1 MTKEKIFLWIFFIF
15 TLSTWTLGWS
25 KAKTFGEVEEKL
37 KEAHQSYSE
46 KNYSRSKEILSQL
59 AESFPDDPRFSYFE
73 LMIAKCEYHLKNY
86 QSAHDGFEDFIKT
99 FPQSRFIPACY
110 FMLGNINYLWGK
122 GFESAQNFV
131 WAYQKAKDDEM
142 KKLAAKS
149 IEPLLQKKLSENELE
164 QLAQKN
170 KDKRLAPKI
179 FFWLGKRRFDSQDY
193 QKAKESL
200 SYYQDSFPN
209 GPQIKEV
216 SILLEKLSSPTSKIL
231 KVGVLAPLT
240 GEYSSYGESML
251 EGINL
256 ALQYSFM
263 QSRVELVVKDTK
275 GDSIRATSLSKE
287 MIEDEGVIFII
298 GPLKGRFPLGAG
310 IKTDGAK
317 ISLFSPT
324 ASEKEIGGLSEFVLQ
339 LSPSNQTKGKSLA
352 EFVIQDQKLLDF
364 VMLVSDDPSAFEFAR
379 GFEEEVKETKAKV
392 MALEYFSEKTV
403 DFITVLKKIKR
414 MLLEIPVSAY
424 VSEEEESFIDEIPI
438 RVGGFFIAAG
448 KDQMLKILPEI
459 YYLEI
464 HTTVIGAE
472 DCTSSE
478 VLNLASDLNQK
489 LVFTSDTYHL
499 KDEQAWTSFL
509 TLYRNRYKEEPD
521 RAAVLGFDAM
531 NLLISI
537 FEKGIT
543 SPEEIKESLLGIK
556 NLEGASGAIQFDRF
570 GENKNIPIYKCQGG
584 KVEKLR

>member
-1 MTKEKIFLWIFFIF
+1 MWIFFIF
-15 TLSTWTLGWS
+15 TLSTWILGWS

-37 KEAHQSYSE
+37 KEAHQNYSE

-59 AESFPDDPRFSYFE
+59 VESFPDDPRFSYFE
-73 LMIAKCEYHLKNY
+73 FMIAKCEYHLKNY
-86 QSAHDGFEDFIKT
+86 QSAYDRFEDFIKT
-99 FPQSRFIPACY
+99 FPQSRFIPAGY
-110 FMLGNINYLWGK
+110 FMRGNINYLWGK
-122 GFESAQNFV
+122 TFESAQNFV
-131 WAYQKAKDDEM
+131 WAYEKAKDDEM

-170 KDKRLAPKI
+170 KDKKLAPKI
-179 FFWLGKRRFDSQDY
+179 FFWLGKRRSDSQDY
-193 QKAKESL
+193 PKAIKAL
-200 SYYQDSFPN
+200 SYYQDNFPN

-216 SILLEKLSSPTSKIL
+216 SVLLEKLSSPTSKIL

-263 QSRVELVVKDTK
+263 QSRVELVVRDTK
-275 GDSIRATSLSKE
+275 GDLIRADSLSGE
-287 MIEDEGVIFII
+287 LIRDEDVLSII
-298 GPLKGRFPLGAG
+298 GHLETQPIVGARM
-310 IKTDGAK
+310 KTSGPM
-317 ISLFSPT
+317 ISLILPT
-324 ASEKEIGGLSEFVLQ
+324 ASEKDVGGLSEFVFQ

-364 VMLVSDDPSAFEFAR
+364 VMLVSDDQGALELAR
-379 GFEEEVKETKAKV
+379 GFEEEVKEAKAKV

-403 DFITVLKKIKR
+403 DFVPVLKKIKR
-414 MLLEIPVSAY
+414 MLLEIPVSAH
-424 VSEEEESFIDEIPI
+424 VSEEEESFINEIPI

-459 YYLEI
+459 YYLAI
-464 HTTVIGAE
+464 NTTVIGTE

-489 LVFTSDTYHL
+489 LVFASDTYHPEE
-499 KDEQAWTSFL
+499 DQAWESFL
-509 TLYRNRYKEEPD
+509 ALYRNKYKKEPD
-521 RAAVLGFDAM
+521 RVAVWGFDAM

-543 SPEEIKESLLGIK
+543 SPEKIKESLLGIK
-556 NLEGASGAIQFDRF
+556 NFEGASGAIQFDRF

-584 KVEKLR
+584 KVEEMR